1 MANEFIANKGRLP
14 WPVTEGIVVRKFGDQ
29 PHPTFPGITISSP
42 GLHIVT
48 RKGSYANTIFN
59 GEVMNVLVGTGGV
72 KNVLIRH
79 GNFITSYNN
88 LENLLVKKGDKV
100 VTGQRIGQIF
110 TDRLS
115 NKTTLI
121 FVVFRNTTRL
131 NPSEWILSR

>member
-1 MANEFIANKGRLP
+1 
-14 WPVTEGIVVRKFGDQ
+14 
-29 PHPTFPGITISSP
+29 
-42 GLHIVT
+42 
-48 RKGSYANTIFN
+48 
-59 GEVMNVLVGTGGV
+59 MNVLVGTGGV

-110 TDRLS
+110 TDRLT